1 MNTADDCAYVY
12 GVNDGTWRQDPFS
25 DVESDED
32 SEIEMLECAEDA
44 EMDEDEDDDD
54 DDEDDEAG
62 AAGGKRTQQ
71 VWIPGK
77 GGEQPE
83 HLEVDN
89 STHEATS
96 CPATAGP
103 RDRALTRDLQR
114 FTTRLASRTA
124 NGCGPA
130 KNPAITS
137 S

>member
-1 MNTADDCAYVY
+1 MTRGFNTAHVEHATSVNTADVCAYMY

-62 AAGGKRTQQ
+62 AAGGKRAQQ

-89 STHEATS
+89 STYEMLHRMNVEWPMLRYA
-96 CPATAGP
+96 
-103 RDRALTRDLQR
+103 RN
-114 FTTRLASRTA
+114 SRYFL
-124 NGCGPA
+124 PLY
-130 KNPAITS
+130 
-137 S
+137 